1 MICGMKIIRR
11 SDDKSDGAAALSPMQ
26 QHDLAM
32 LTADYLYRP
41 DGTMVYFSKVAES
54 VFPPTEKWWNC
65 NVLALEVGREGH
77 QFRIILQAY

>member
-26 QHDLAM
+26 QHDLVM

-41 DGTMVYFSKVAES
+41 MA
-54 VFPPTEKWWNC
+54 PW
-65 NVLALEVGREGH
+65 
-77 QFRIILQAY
+77 RISQK